1 MAAQI
6 HKTVYQVI
14 DLLPKALSQKILSEM
29 DGKEDEILDAF
40 PAPYG
45 DELR

>member
-6 HKTVYQVI
+6 HKMVYQVI
-14 DLLPKALSQKILSEM
+14 GLLPEALSKKVLEELDANEDKILN
-29 DGKEDEILDAF
+29 AF

-45 DELR
+45 DEIR